1 MTNEEK
7 ISAIE
12 EFFWKNFIKVEGDDP
27 GNTAGCCI
35 PYTKAHVVNGET
47 AYAEIDDGTIN
58 IADAMTL
65 QWIKNQVDAG
75 SSYVPPIA
83 ISDYIK
89 TLIRLAEKAYSL
101 YSDNWYVAEHGR
113 EYGFFLRD
121 DVDDT
126 KIKSAYGMLLRKQY
140 EDPCHSPF
148 VSQDQVWC
156 LNPILYRLAS
166 EGDSIALSI
175 GKEINSY
182 IKTNGY
188 KLYNPYLSRL
198 AHFYTYCPTFNT
210 SKVAYDERQ
219 SDRDNNYSPS
229 VKVKRGANNWYYS
242 GGTKAVLKAFKALS
256 SGDKVTFR
264 SVREICYKGI
274 IFFLDRIYEPI
285 YKVFTGSD
293 FKHNSYYCYAAA
305 SGIWYGKKFKKR
317 FLKKFNKYLSDGK
330 AFEPNIVPLVLDKD
344 SEVDTEA
351 LLSYLD
357 EEIGTYYDSV
367 KEASEDTIGTE
378 YIFSSPVELLILW
391 YFYRYI
397 TEEQTTEQIN

>member
-1 MTNEEK
+1 MTNEER
-7 ISAIE
+7 IYVIE

-27 GNTAGCCI
+27 GYTAGCCI

-47 AYAEIDDGTIN
+47 VYAEIDDGTIN
-58 IADAMTL
+58 IANAMTL
-65 QWIKNQVDAG
+65 QWIKNQVDTE

-83 ISDYIK
+83 IVDYIK
-89 TLIRLAEKAYSL
+89 TLLRLAEKAYSL
-101 YSDNWYVAEHGR
+101 YSDNWYVAERGR
-113 EYGFFLRD
+113 ECGFFIRD

-148 VSQDQVWC
+148 VSQDQVWS
-156 LNPILYRLAS
+156 LNPILYKLAS
-166 EGDSIALSI
+166 EGDFMARYIGKSINEYIAL
-175 GKEINSY
+175 
-182 IKTNGY
+182 NGY
-188 KLYNPYLSRL
+188 KIYNPYLSAIL
-198 AHFYTYCPTFNT
+198 HFYKYCPTFNT
-210 SKVAYDERQ
+210 DKVAYEDRQ
-219 SDRDNNYSPS
+219 DDRDNNYKPT

-242 GGTKAVLKAFKALS
+242 GGTKAVLKAFEALY
-256 SGDKVTFR
+256 SGSKVTFR

-285 YKVFTGSD
+285 YKAFTGND

-317 FLKKFNKYLSDGK
+317 FLKKFNKYLSDGE
-330 AFEPNIVPLVLDKD
+330 AFEPNIVPLVLDKS

-351 LLSYLD
+351 LFGYLN
-357 EEIGTYYDSV
+357 EEIRAYYDSV
-367 KEASEDTIGTE
+367 KEASEDTVGTE
-378 YIFSSPVELLILW
+378 FIFPNPVELLILW

-397 TEEQTTEQIN
+397 SV